1 MYHQV
6 LRAAMLYDSGRQA
19 EGEADATCRAAA
31 VKYLAGNEIVPG
43 PALTVLYSRVL
54 YSRGRRNVRPLA
66 ARRVQDK
73 TMSGSGPLLY
83 HLKMNTKE
91 HIAPLDE
98 DSGVRCQ
105 KTSPRCTLGTGN
117 SPPNGGDRVGVA
129 IACSELLD
137 GAEGPEMGSKGGRLC
152 ADTWPAPPRERLS
165 ARLSDLAESVA
176 ERQGRKSHTRVL
188 SWKASDSE
196 SDSSSVFAASVSS
209 QRQTRAAF
217 KRPRTEEGRGLSSS
231 SNAQEAPAP
240 PKIPTAARGG
250 GRGKGKRLAVSAR
263 PKPAE
268 HPAAEGDA
276 LISAVHSDSSVME
289 VVDAEGLKGERGSE
303 TLRQAVREGLR
314 QIAGKKSQPA
324 GAAQLKSV
332 EAEIMAAAFDICRVP
347 SAGKV
352 HRELADM
359 RRELTRLS
367 ASNAALEAELRA
379 TKAELAVCRGRQPQ
393 PPAEPDLV
401 ELLRREMAAF
411 QQRFNVLES
420 KLLRPPLAASSSA
433 TSRSY
438 AAVAARPSTS
448 SGRTSRGAQP
458 VARPRAAPP
467 TRTPAPP
474 VVQAPAGGQAV
485 NASTGRRRGRRG
497 AAAQQAAP
505 VTSEPTLPASGD
517 WQVVGEA
524 RRVAKEARKRRKKAQ
539 RQRRQQ
545 QRKEKRAAALLL
557 APKTAAVVITLQ
569 PDAVQ
574 RGVTYGDVLAKLK
587 GAVTPAE
594 FGAPDGFLNEDPKQ
608 QFVDRLKGCS
618 VREPNPRH
626 DARQPQGTP
635 PRCAPPCPL
644 GGPRSDVTRA
654 FTPAESDHCVFSG
667 ASHCVCVCVCVCRHI
682 SAVSSTSPHMKA
694 TCSLRRAP
702 HAPLHTPPPN
712 YRSPGT
718 GPRAATN

>member
-1 MYHQV
+1 MNVFV
-6 LRAAMLYDSGRQA
+6 LQNAFTLQY
-19 EGEADATCRAAA
+19 
-31 VKYLAGNEIVPG
+31 
-43 PALTVLYSRVL
+43 
-54 YSRGRRNVRPLA
+54 
-66 ARRVQDK
+66 
-73 TMSGSGPLLY
+73 
-83 HLKMNTKE
+83 
-91 HIAPLDE
+91 
-98 DSGVRCQ
+98 GVTSSPTS
-105 KTSPRCTLGTGN
+105 KTSPWCTLGTGN

-137 GAEGPEMGSKGGRLC
+137 EAEGPEMGSKGGRLC
-152 ADTWPAPPRERLS
+152 ADTWPAPPREQSLNG
-165 ARLSDLAESVA
+165 SDTRGEALDSSS
-176 ERQGRKSHTRVL
+176 KSHTRVP

-250 GRGKGKRLAVSAR
+250 GQG
-263 PKPAE
+263 E
-268 HPAAEGDA
+268 EQEGNA

-289 VVDAEGLKGERGSE
+289 VVDAEGLNSERSSE

-420 KLLRPPLAASSSA
+420 KLLRPRPPLVGLAAVLDRWQG
-433 TSRSY
+433 T
-438 AAVAARPSTS
+438 
-448 SGRTSRGAQP
+448 
-458 VARPRAAPP
+458 RA
-467 TRTPAPP
+467 PAPP

-485 NASTGRRRGRRG
+485 NASTGRRRVRRG

-569 PDAVQ
+569 PNAVQ

-594 FGAPDGFLNEDPKQ
+594 FGAPDGFSMKVTATGARLLEVPGAASGSSADALAERIRACLGAEEVRVSRPTKCLDLRILGLDDSVTEHEVVAAVARTGGCP
-608 QFVDRLKGCS
+608 VD
-618 VREPNPRH
+618 
-626 DARQPQGTP
+626 Q
-635 PRCAPPCPL
+635 
-644 GGPRSDVTRA
+644 
-654 FTPAESDHCVFSG
+654 
-667 ASHCVCVCVCVCRHI
+667 
-682 SAVSSTSPHMKA
+682 
-694 TCSLRRAP
+694 
-702 HAPLHTPPPN
+702 
-712 YRSPGT
+712 
-718 GPRAATN
+718 

>member
-1 MYHQV
+1 ME
-6 LRAAMLYDSGRQA
+6 LLGC
-19 EGEADATCRAAA
+19 G
-31 VKYLAGNEIVPG
+31 
-43 PALTVLYSRVL
+43 
-54 YSRGRRNVRPLA
+54 
-66 ARRVQDK
+66 ARR
-73 TMSGSGPLLY
+73 
-83 HLKMNTKE
+83 
-91 HIAPLDE
+91 
-98 DSGVRCQ
+98 
-105 KTSPRCTLGTGN
+105 
-117 SPPNGGDRVGVA
+117 
-129 IACSELLD
+129 
-137 GAEGPEMGSKGGRLC
+137 
-152 ADTWPAPPRERLS
+152 PPRG
-165 ARLSDLAESVA
+165 APWV
-176 ERQGRKSHTRVL
+176 Q
-188 SWKASDSE
+188 ASDSE

-231 SNAQEAPAP
+231 SNAQEAPP

-393 PPAEPDLV
+393 PPAEPDL
-401 ELLRREMAAF
+401 
-411 QQRFNVLES
+411 S

-448 SGRTSRGAQP
+448 SGRTSRDTQP

-467 TRTPAPP
+467 TRAPAPP
-474 VVQAPAGGQAV
+474 VVQAPAGGQARL
-485 NASTGRRRGRRG
+485 NKLPQS
-497 AAAQQAAP
+497 Q
-505 VTSEPTLPASGD
+505 TSPPCRQVGD

-594 FGAPDGFLNEDPKQ
+594 FGAPDGFSMKVTATGARLLEVPGAASGSSADALAERIRACLGAEEVRVSRPTKCLDLRILGLDDSVTEHEVVAAVARTGGCP
-608 QFVDRLKGCS
+608 VDQVKAGTIRPDNSGLRTVVKAPGG
-618 VREPNPRH
+618 VGLGAGQA
-626 DARQPQGTP
+626 ARG
-635 PRCAPPCPL
+635 
-644 GGPRSDVTRA
+644 
-654 FTPAESDHCVFSG
+654 SG
-667 ASHCVCVCVCVCRHI
+667 
-682 SAVSSTSPHMKA
+682 
-694 TCSLRRAP
+694 L
-702 HAPLHTPPPN
+702 
-712 YRSPGT
+712 
-718 GPRAATN
+718 

>member
-1 MYHQV
+1 
-6 LRAAMLYDSGRQA
+6 
-19 EGEADATCRAAA
+19 
-31 VKYLAGNEIVPG
+31 
-43 PALTVLYSRVL
+43 
-54 YSRGRRNVRPLA
+54 
-66 ARRVQDK
+66 
-73 TMSGSGPLLY
+73 
-83 HLKMNTKE
+83 
-91 HIAPLDE
+91 
-98 DSGVRCQ
+98 VRCQ
-105 KTSPRCTLGTGN
+105 KTSPWCTLGTGN

-137 GAEGPEMGSKGGRLC
+137 EAEGPEMGSKGGRLC

-165 ARLSDLAESVA
+165 TRLSDLAESVA
-176 ERQGRKSHTRVL
+176 ERQGRKSHTRVP

-250 GRGKGKRLAVSAR
+250 GRGKGKRLAGTVR

-268 HPAAEGDA
+268 RPAAEGSA

-289 VVDAEGLKGERGSE
+289 VVDAKSLNGERGSE

-332 EAEIMAAAFDICRVP
+332 EAEIMRRPSIYVGFPRREKYIGSWPTCGGSCRACRP
-347 SAGKV
+347 P
-352 HRELADM
+352 M
-359 RRELTRLS
+359 RRWRPSSGPLRLS
-367 ASNAALEAELRA
+367 LPFAEDVNLS
-379 TKAELAVCRGRQPQ
+379 
-393 PPAEPDLV
+393 
-401 ELLRREMAAF
+401 LRRNLIWWSYFAG
-411 QQRFNVLES
+411 RWLLSSNVLMCWRANS
-420 KLLRPPLAASSSA
+420 SRPRVQRPRGHTWPLRPGPRPPLVGLAAILN
-433 TSRSY
+433 RWQGHE
-438 AAVAARPSTS
+438 RLPQQ
-448 SGRTSRGAQP
+448 GPQLLH
-458 VARPRAAPP
+458 
-467 TRTPAPP
+467 
-474 VVQAPAGGQAV
+474 VQAPAGGQAV

-524 RRVAKEARKRRKKAQ
+524 KKVAKEARKRRKKAQ

-594 FGAPDGFLNEDPKQ
+594 FGAPDGFSMKPRLLEVPGAASGSSADALAERIRACLGAEEVRVSRPTKCLDLRILGLDDSVTEHEVVAAVARTGGCP
-608 QFVDRLKGCS
+608 VD
-618 VREPNPRH
+618 
-626 DARQPQGTP
+626 QT
-635 PRCAPPCPL
+635 
-644 GGPRSDVTRA
+644 
-654 FTPAESDHCVFSG
+654 
-667 ASHCVCVCVCVCRHI
+667 
-682 SAVSSTSPHMKA
+682 
-694 TCSLRRAP
+694 
-702 HAPLHTPPPN
+702 
-712 YRSPGT
+712 
-718 GPRAATN
+718 

>member
-1 MYHQV
+1 MSVILDAIDLEREYSPSRWSTRFPTALEV
-6 LRAAMLYDSGRQA
+6 LQNHVKHVTAASEEATNNIPHKLEIEYGSTPGQKLDILGTDLPNEYYVYQLLVRNKSPAGMKWGAVPEDLPVVHPGYSRARKTALYPVA
-19 EGEADATCRAAA
+19 NLHYENLLNPIEA
-31 VKYLAGNEIVPG
+31 P
-43 PALTVLYSRVL
+43 VLYGQR
-54 YSRGRRNVRPLA
+54 YA
-66 ARRVQDK
+66 DHA
-73 TMSGSGPLLY
+73 
-83 HLKMNTKE
+83 
-91 HIAPLDE
+91 LD
-98 DSGVRCQ
+98 S
-105 KTSPRCTLGTGN
+105 S
-117 SPPNGGDRVGVA
+117 S
-129 IACSELLD
+129 
-137 GAEGPEMGSKGGRLC
+137 
-152 ADTWPAPPRERLS
+152 
-165 ARLSDLAESVA
+165 
-176 ERQGRKSHTRVL
+176 KSHTRGPKLEGVGLGVRLLISVCRERELSATDKGGFQAPQDGGGSGIVL
-188 SWKASDSE
+188 
-196 SDSSSVFAASVSS
+196 VL
-209 QRQTRAAF
+209 QRAGGPGPPPL
-217 KRPRTEEGRGLSSS
+217 KSPRPRGVEAGEG
-231 SNAQEAPAP
+231 Q
-240 PKIPTAARGG
+240 
-250 GRGKGKRLAVSAR
+250 
-263 PKPAE
+263 
-268 HPAAEGDA
+268 
-276 LISAVHSDSSVME
+276 E

-352 HRELADM
+352 HRDLADM

-448 SGRTSRGAQP
+448 SGQTSRGAQP

-574 RGVTYGDVLAKLK
+574 KGVTYGDVLDKLK

-594 FGAPDGFLNEDPKQ
+594 FGAPDGFSMKVTATGARLLEVPGAASGSSADALAERIRACLGAEEARVSRPIKCLDLRIMGLDDSVTEHEVVAAVARTGGCP
-608 QFVDRLKGCS
+608 VD
-618 VREPNPRH
+618 
-626 DARQPQGTP
+626 Q
-635 PRCAPPCPL
+635 
-644 GGPRSDVTRA
+644 
-654 FTPAESDHCVFSG
+654 
-667 ASHCVCVCVCVCRHI
+667 
-682 SAVSSTSPHMKA
+682 
-694 TCSLRRAP
+694 
-702 HAPLHTPPPN
+702 
-712 YRSPGT
+712 
-718 GPRAATN
+718 

>member
-1 MYHQV
+1 M
-6 LRAAMLYDSGRQA
+6 
-19 EGEADATCRAAA
+19 
-31 VKYLAGNEIVPG
+31 GNRLI
-43 PALTVLYSRVL
+43 YF
-54 YSRGRRNVRPLA
+54 
-66 ARRVQDK
+66 
-73 TMSGSGPLLY
+73 
-83 HLKMNTKE
+83 
-91 HIAPLDE
+91 
-98 DSGVRCQ
+98 GVRCQ
-105 KTSPRCTLGTGN
+105 KTSPWCTLGTGN

-137 GAEGPEMGSKGGRLC
+137 EAERPEMGSKGGRLC

-165 ARLSDLAESVA
+165 TRLSDLAESVA
-176 ERQGRKSHTRVL
+176 ERQGRKSHTRAP

-209 QRQTRAAF
+209 QRQTRAF

-250 GRGKGKRLAVSAR
+250 GRGKGKRLAGTVR

-268 HPAAEGDA
+268 RPAAEGSA

-289 VVDAEGLKGERGSE
+289 VVDAEGLNGERGSE

-352 HRELADM
+352 HRDLADM

-438 AAVAARPSTS
+438 AAVAARPLTS
-448 SGRTSRGAQP
+448 SGRTSRGIQP
-458 VARPRAAPP
+458 VARPQAAPP
-467 TRTPAPP
+467 TRAPAPP
-474 VVQAPAGGQAV
+474 VVQAPTGGQAV
-485 NASTGRRRGRRG
+485 NAPTGRRRGRRG

-517 WQVVGEA
+517 WQSA
-524 RRVAKEARKRRKKAQ
+524 QKLAAHRRRPHASG
-539 RQRRQQ
+539 
-545 QRKEKRAAALLL
+545 KEKRAAALLL

-569 PDAVQ
+569 PDAVK
-574 RGVTYGDVLAKLK
+574 RGVTYGDVLAKVK
-587 GAVTPAE
+587 RAVTPAE
-594 FGAPDGFLNEDPKQ
+594 FGAPDGFTMKVTATGARLLEVPGAASGSSADALAERIRACLGAEEVRVSRPTKCLDLRILGLDDSVTEHEVVAAVARTGGCP
-608 QFVDRLKGCS
+608 VD
-618 VREPNPRH
+618 
-626 DARQPQGTP
+626 Q
-635 PRCAPPCPL
+635 
-644 GGPRSDVTRA
+644 
-654 FTPAESDHCVFSG
+654 
-667 ASHCVCVCVCVCRHI
+667 
-682 SAVSSTSPHMKA
+682 
-694 TCSLRRAP
+694 
-702 HAPLHTPPPN
+702 
-712 YRSPGT
+712 
-718 GPRAATN
+718 

>member
-1 MYHQV
+1 MVKLPCFTVVISNHIFKNA
-6 LRAAMLYDSGRQA
+6 LDS
-19 EGEADATCRAAA
+19 
-31 VKYLAGNEIVPG
+31 
-43 PALTVLYSRVL
+43 S
-54 YSRGRRNVRPLA
+54 S
-66 ARRVQDK
+66 
-73 TMSGSGPLLY
+73 
-83 HLKMNTKE
+83 
-91 HIAPLDE
+91 
-98 DSGVRCQ
+98 
-105 KTSPRCTLGTGN
+105 
-117 SPPNGGDRVGVA
+117 
-129 IACSELLD
+129 
-137 GAEGPEMGSKGGRLC
+137 
-152 ADTWPAPPRERLS
+152 
-165 ARLSDLAESVA
+165 
-176 ERQGRKSHTRVL
+176 KSHTRVP

-250 GRGKGKRLAVSAR
+250 GRGKGKRLAGTVR

-268 HPAAEGDA
+268 RPAAEGSA

-289 VVDAEGLKGERGSE
+289 VVDAESLNGERGSE

-332 EAEIMAAAFDICRVP
+332 EAEIMRRP
-347 SAGKV
+347 SIYVGFPRREKYI
-352 HRELADM
+352 ELADM
-359 RRELTRLS
+359 RRELSRLS

-411 QQRFNVLES
+411 QQRFKLES

-448 SGRTSRGAQP
+448 SGRTSRDTQP

-467 TRTPAPP
+467 TRAPAPP
-474 VVQAPAGGQAV
+474 VVQAPAGGQAKREEGCSG
-485 NASTGRRRGRRG
+485 STSCPSHKR
-497 AAAQQAAP
+497 AHPA
-505 VTSEPTLPASGD
+505 ASGD

-539 RQRRQQ
+539 RQRCQQ

-594 FGAPDGFLNEDPKQ
+594 FGAPDGFSMKWFSADALAERIRACLGAEEVRVSRPTKCLDLRILGLDDSVTEHEVVAAVARTGGCP
-608 QFVDRLKGCS
+608 VDQVK
-618 VREPNPRH
+618 
-626 DARQPQGTP
+626 AGTIRP
-635 PRCAPPCPL
+635 DNSGLRTVVVSCP
-644 GGPRSDVTRA
+644 VT
-654 FTPAESDHCVFSG
+654 
-667 ASHCVCVCVCVCRHI
+667 
-682 SAVSSTSPHMKA
+682 
-694 TCSLRRAP
+694 
-702 HAPLHTPPPN
+702 
-712 YRSPGT
+712 
-718 GPRAATN
+718 AAKD